1 MDSIKIIEAMSNATG
16 TSGFETVVLETAK
29 GIIDKSYVYDVDLMN
44 NALITAPEF
53 DAEKPYIAIDGHMD
67 EVGLMVQAI
76 TAKGLLK
83 VVALGGW
90 DIKNLC
96 AQKMRF
102 LMPDGSIIKGIVS
115 SVPVHF
121 LSPDKRDKTPAIEDL
136 LIDVGASSKEQVEAM
151 GIEIGMPMV
160 PDSDF
165 EYQAASDVLI
175 GKAFDDRIGCS
186 LVIDCLNSAKEKAY
200 TQTMGILSTQEEVGL
215 RGSGVTA
222 NRIAPK
228 AVIVFEGTPA
238 DDTFTPAEEAQ
249 SVLGKGVQIRIID
262 NSTIANPRLIKKV
275 REIAEKAGIKHQ
287 FAVRRGGGTNA
298 GSYQLKQSHIPSV
311 VLGVPVRYIHSH
323 YGIAKL
329 EDYQAAKDL
338 AMAMIKALHNN
349 EFEL

>member
-1 MDSIKIIEAMSNATG
+1 MESIKIIEAMSNATG
-16 TSGFETVVLETAK
+16 APAFETSVLATAK
-29 GIIDKSYVYDVDLMN
+29 NLIDSSYQYDVDMMN
-44 NALITAPEF
+44 NAVITAPEF
-53 DAEKPYIAIDGHMD
+53 DADKPYIAVDGHLD

-83 VVALGGW
+83 VINLGGW

-96 AQKMRF
+96 AQKMRIV
-102 LMPDGSIIKGIVS
+102 MPDGSFIKGIVS

-121 LSPDKRDKTPAIEDL
+121 LSPEKRDKTPAIEDIL
-136 LIDVGASSKEQVEAM
+136 VDVGASSKAEVEAM
-151 GIEIGMPMV
+151 GIEIGLPMV
-160 PDSDF
+160 PDSEF
-165 EYQAASDVLI
+165 EYQAASDVMI

-186 LVIDCLNSAKEKAY
+186 LVIDSLNYAKEQGYK
-200 TQTMGILSTQEEVGL
+200 QLLGVLSTQEEVGL

-228 AVIVFEGTPA
+228 AMIVFEGTPA

-249 SVLGKGVQIRIID
+249 AVLTKGVQIRIMD
-262 NSTIANPRLIKKV
+262 SSTIANPRLIKKV
-275 REIAEKAGIKHQ
+275 REIAEKTGIKHQ

-338 AMAMIKALHNN
+338 AAAMIEAFHKG
-349 EFEL
+349 EFEF